1 MAETALALKDEQDQ
15 PKEYPILWWTK
26 WFGETREEGRIINNC
41 GLPYTCKFTLDRN
54 RFNESKVIIFHAP
67 SFRPLDI
74 PNLDDVKSGKKA
86 LLLNTLEAPQF
97 FQMNSQWTDFFTHLW
112 SYSFGTADFVE
123 SYFLSGRGKGSFIDS
138 ILAKPM
144 YTIQE
149 KNAFRKDL
157 APIAW
162 IVSNCR
168 ARNGR
173 HNYVEQLL
181 KYVNVDIY
189 GRCMMNK
196 DWPKH
201 PDGRPFEPQEV
212 IGRYKFYLSIENNNC
227 DDYVTEKIQRPYS
240 AGVVPIL
247 DGPKDYSRFLAT
259 NHSSIR
265 LDDFTTSKQLAERIL
280 ELDQDDDAYMKYLD
294 YKESTTPIESLLH
307 PKLLET
313 FNVPQGTW
321 GPDGDGARCGIC
333 KMTRDMAEGAYQFN
347 STKVIGA
354 DTTCDMEKWSR
365 IGQEPEFIIQEA
377 ERMRQEAEIMR
388 LETERMRL
396 ETERMRL
403 ETERLREEAELH
415 WWLAAV
421 VVALGILTCVI
432 LITVCYK
439 SRRAKRSLQALANNL
454 TPNSWRE
461 KMMDDDIESM
471 EDHQL
476 LRLANEDWSS

>member
-1 MAETALALKDEQDQ
+1 MAETNPALQDQQNQ

-26 WFGETREEGRIINNC
+26 WFGETREEGRVINNC

-54 RFNESKVIIFHAP
+54 KFDESKVIIFHAP
-67 SFRPLDI
+67 SFFTI
-74 PNLDDVKSGKKA
+74 DDPTVDKAKADGKA
-86 LLLNTLEAPQF
+86 LLLNTLEAPQS
-97 FQMNSQWTDFFTHLW
+97 FQINSQWTDIFTHLW

-123 SYFLSGRGKGSFIDS
+123 SYFLSGRGKGSFIES

-162 IVSNCR
+162 VVSNCR

-173 HNYVEQLL
+173 HHYVEQLL
-181 KYVNVDIY
+181 KYVNIDIY
-189 GRCMMNK
+189 GKCMRNK
-196 DWPKH
+196 DWPVH
-201 PDGRPFEPQEV
+201 PDGRAFEPQEV

-265 LDDFTTSKQLAERIL
+265 LDDFTTSQHLAQRIL
-280 ELDQDDDAYMKYLD
+280 ELDQDDAAYMKYLD

-313 FNVPQGTW
+313 FDVQGTW

-333 KMTRDMAEGAYQFN
+333 KMARDMAEGVYQFN
-347 STKVIGA
+347 SSKVIGA
-354 DTTCDMEKWSR
+354 DTTCDMEKWAR
-365 IGQEPEFIIQEA
+365 IGEEPEFIIQEA
-377 ERMRQEAEIMR
+377 ERMRQEAELMR
-388 LETERMRL
+388 LEA
-396 ETERMRL
+396 
-403 ETERLREEAELH
+403 ERLREEAELH

-421 VVALGILTCVI
+421 VVALGVFVCVI

-439 SRRAKRSLQALANNL
+439 SHRARRSLRALANNL
-454 TPNSWRE
+454 TPSSWRE
-461 KMMDDDIESM
+461 KAMGDDRESM
-471 EDHQL
+471 EDYQL
-476 LRLANEDWSS
+476 LRSENDD